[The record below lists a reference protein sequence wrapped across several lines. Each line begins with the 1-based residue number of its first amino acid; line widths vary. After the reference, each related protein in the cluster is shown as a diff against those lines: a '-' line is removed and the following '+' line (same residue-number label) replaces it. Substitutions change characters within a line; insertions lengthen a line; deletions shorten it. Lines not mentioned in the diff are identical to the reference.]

1 MRFDSELSFRRLPG
15 CICIEF
21 TVLRR
26 DACPCE
32 HVVTRHCL
40 TAEVGLKLQ
49 WSCSGVAVEL
59 QWSCSDVTRFNDA
72 VACLDTSILTHPL
85 ELFAESSTDSSMRG
99 TREKRSTCACV
110 CAYVCVCVCVCAC
123 VCVCVYAVTHP

>member
-85 ELFAESSTDSSMRG
+85 SVSRG
-99 TREKRSTCACV
+99 AARTAACAALARSAARVRVCV
-110 CAYVCVCVCVCAC
+110 RMCVCVCVCVRVC
-123 VCVCVYAVTHP
+123 VCVCMP